1 MANRIAS
8 HLFASTLFVAAASVL
23 AAQDSTQYQG
33 VSHPPAEDQ
42 IITTSIP
49 AAKPPAGT
57 PMPMNAEPAP
67 QQTYVQPAA
76 PPPGSQDPA
85 QYQAA
90 QGQYQPPPSSVDP
103 STNFPP
109 VIADGTDDGIVRV
122 APSLPTAADAPGLNQ
137 RADQR
142 TYAYDPDGD
151 IVHPRALCPGELQEG
166 TNIFVSLL
174 DRLSTSETEKGE
186 PFRTRVSS
194 DVLQGGQVVIP
205 AGAEID
211 GRVVEVST
219 GHAGSSG
226 AMRLQPEA
234 IILPNGTH
242 YRLHAEV
249 TGTPGSRTHVVGEGT
264 IKPDSRAKRDGIEYG
279 GAVGSGVVVGAIVA
293 GPVGA
298 LTGGL
303 IGAGAIT
310 VHLLV
315 SHPQATLESGT
326 TLIFQ
331 LTDPLLLAPEATSGN

>member
-1 MANRIAS
+1 MANRMKQSI
-8 HLFASTLFVAAASVL
+8 LASTLFIAAAGAV
-23 AAQDSTQYQG
+23 AAQDASQYQG
-33 VSHPPAEDQ
+33 VSHPPADDQ

-57 PMPMNAEPAP
+57 PMNAEPAQPAPP
-67 QQTYVQPAA
+67 QAYVPPAA
-76 PPPGSQDPA
+76 PPPGSQDRG
-85 QYQAA
+85 QYAS
-90 QGQYQPPPSSVDP
+90 QGQYQPQPSSVDP
-103 STNFPP
+103 SANFPS
-109 VIADGTDDGIVRV
+109 ANDGTDDGIVHV
-122 APSLPTAADAPGLNQ
+122 APAQPAPGAPGLNQ
-137 RADQR
+137 RS
-142 TYAYDPDGD
+142 YAYDPDGD
-151 IVHPRALCPGELQEG
+151 IVHPHPMRPGELQEG

-234 IILPNGTH
+234 ILMPDGTRYH
-242 YRLHAEV
+242 LHAEV

-279 GAVGSGVVVGAIVA
+279 GAVGSGAVVGAIVA

-331 LTDPLLLAPEATSGN
+331 LTDPLFLAPENASGN